1 MLGYVHEL
9 RTMKVLTDQ
18 LRFPEGPVAMD
29 DGSVIVVEIARG
41 RLTRVQPDGSLET
54 IAEPG
59 GGPNGAAI
67 GPDGRCY
74 ICNNG
79 GLSWHEEDGIL
90 APGNTPAEYSGGR
103 IEAVDLATGEIEVLY
118 TECDG
123 VPLKG
128 PNDLV
133 FDGAGGF
140 WFTDTGKR
148 YERTMDR
155 GSILYAKADGSQ
167 IDEWFFPYEQPNGI
181 GLSPD
186 DRTLYFTE
194 TVTGRVFRSELE
206 APGKAARVFGSYD
219 AEALLYG
226 APGMQLFDSL
236 AVDAD
241 GNICIA
247 TVINGGVT
255 VVSPDGSL
263 LEHLPLPD
271 PVVTNLCFGGE
282 DLKTAYAT
290 LSGTGQLVSF
300 PWKRPGLPLHHQ
312 QR

>member
-1 MLGYVHEL
+1 MN
-9 RTMKVLTDQ
+9 VLTDQ
-18 LRFPEGPVAMD
+18 LRFPEGPIAMA

-74 ICNNG
+74 VCNNG
-79 GLSWHEEDGIL
+79 GFSWHEADGIL
-90 APGNTPAEYSGGR
+90 APGNTPDDYTGGR
-103 IEAVDLATGEIEVLY
+103 IEAIDLETGEVEVLY
-118 TECDG
+118 TECNG
-123 VPLKG
+123 LPLTG

-140 WFTDTGKR
+140 WFTDNGKR

-155 GSILYAKADGSQ
+155 GSILYAKADGSH
-167 IDEWFFPYEQPNGI
+167 IEEWFFPYEHPNGV

-186 DRTLYFTE
+186 EKTLYFTE
-194 TVTGRVFRSELE
+194 TVTGRLFKAELE
-206 APGKAARVFGSYD
+206 APGRPARVFGSFD
-219 AEALLYG
+219 VDGLLYG

-236 AVDAD
+236 AVDGD
-241 GNICIA
+241 GNVCIG
-247 TVINGGVT
+247 TIVNGGVT
-255 VVSPDGSL
+255 VISPEGEL
-263 LEHLPLPD
+263 VEHVALPD
-271 PVVTNLCFGGE
+271 PFVTNVCFGGE
-282 DLKTAYAT
+282 DLKTAFAT

-300 PWKRPGLPLHHQ
+300 PWPRPGLALHHL